1 MDTSI
6 NQTMQSLA
14 FTNEEDRIFFLISIL
29 LDAQLFL
36 PNQETFLRQEQV
48 KMQPTTCVC
57 A

>member
-6 NQTMQSLA
+6 NQTKQSLA
-14 FTNEEDRIFFLISIL
+14 FTNEEDRIFFLILIL